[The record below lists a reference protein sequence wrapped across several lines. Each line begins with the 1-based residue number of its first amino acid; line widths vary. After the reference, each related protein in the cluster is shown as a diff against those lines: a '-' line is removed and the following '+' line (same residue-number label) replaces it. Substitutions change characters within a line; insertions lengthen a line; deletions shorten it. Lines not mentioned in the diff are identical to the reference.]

1 MGEILEITI
10 FGSLV
15 LISFLLISNP
25 FKVNQKANLY
35 LGLFTLLWSTFWFEE
50 LVIVANEALLVRDH
64 PILSFINFLVPIPFY
79 ISVRYF
85 TNPNY
90 LLTKRCLR
98 YLVLPLV
105 YILVLIVPEN
115 EFVNMEVLKIALLFI
130 HIFYYL
136 TASYF
141 LLRSHQLR
149 IKQFASNT
157 IEINLNWLEY
167 IIAVV
172 LSLSLMTLGFNIIF
186 QEDSLNFFMDAVILL
201 LVFFFAY
208 NSMRQKEVFP
218 LDEYTR
224 KEILDADTDYGAI
237 PKRKVISDERLLEL
251 KSMLKQLMMSNE
263 PYLESDLTLSALAKQ
278 LGITSNQL
286 SYVINHGFDAN
297 FYAYINTFRIDKAK
311 QVLSDKKYD
320 HLSIVGVAFES
331 GFSSKTSFNTIFKKM
346 TGLTPSEYKK
356 KGSHL

>member
-1 MGEILEITI
+1 
-10 FGSLV
+10 
-15 LISFLLISNP
+15 
-25 FKVNQKANLY
+25 
-35 LGLFTLLWSTFWFEE
+35 
-50 LVIVANEALLVRDH
+50 
-64 PILSFINFLVPIPFY
+64 
-79 ISVRYF
+79 
-85 TNPNY
+85 
-90 LLTKRCLR
+90 
-98 YLVLPLV
+98 
-105 YILVLIVPEN
+105 
-115 EFVNMEVLKIALLFI
+115 
-130 HIFYYL
+130 
-136 TASYF
+136 
-141 LLRSHQLR
+141 
-149 IKQFASNT
+149 
-157 IEINLNWLEY
+157 
-167 IIAVV
+167 
-172 LSLSLMTLGFNIIF
+172 
-186 QEDSLNFFMDAVILL
+186 
-201 LVFFFAY
+201 
-208 NSMRQKEVFP
+208 MRQKEVFP